1 MTKTIE
7 LDYCSRWQFEGYHDR
22 KQRWAVLVCHRRAGK
37 TVATVCDLIIRACE
51 ENKHDGRYAMVA
63 PLYNQVKDNA
73 WSYLKHYARPLL
85 AEEPREAELSV
96 LLVNGAKIR
105 LYGADNPDRLR
116 GGYFD
121 GVVLDEFADMKSDVW
136 RAVVRPM
143 LSDRKGWATIIGTPK
158 GKNEFWRVYQEAQ
171 KDPDWFHMMLR
182 ASDSGIIP
190 KAELE
195 KLKIEQGED
204 FYQQEYENSFEAA
217 IQGAFY
223 ANEMRIMINEGRI
236 CPIEIDKGVRVHTAW
251 DLGVSDSTAI
261 WFVQCIGRERR
272 LVDYY
277 ESSGVGLNH
286 YADVLADKRRQYGW
300 TYGDHFFPHDI
311 KVREFTSGKSRLN
324 TLASL
329 GIEAVVVP
337 QYEELEGINVVR
349 RMLGRT
355 WIDPVRCERG
365 LEALRGYRREYD
377 ERLKDWKQRPL
388 HSWESHGADALRC
401 FATGFDDTPS
411 ALAPRRRDS
420 EPRSRGTHW
429 AD

>member
-7 LDYCSRWQFEGYHDR
+7 LDYCSRWQFEHYHDR
-22 KQRWAVLVCHRRAGK
+22 TQRWAVLVCHRRAGK

-158 GKNEFWRVYQEAQ
+158 GKNEFWRVYHDAQ

-182 ASDSGIIP
+182 ASD
-190 KAELE
+190 
-195 KLKIEQGED
+195 
-204 FYQQEYENSFEAA
+204 
-217 IQGAFY
+217 
-223 ANEMRIMINEGRI
+223 
-236 CPIEIDKGVRVHTAW
+236 
-251 DLGVSDSTAI
+251 
-261 WFVQCIGRERR
+261 
-272 LVDYY
+272 
-277 ESSGVGLNH
+277 
-286 YADVLADKRRQYGW
+286 RRQ
-300 TYGDHFFPHDI
+300 
-311 KVREFTSGKSRLN
+311 S
-324 TLASL
+324 
-329 GIEAVVVP
+329 
-337 QYEELEGINVVR
+337 
-349 RMLGRT
+349 
-355 WIDPVRCERG
+355 
-365 LEALRGYRREYD
+365 
-377 ERLKDWKQRPL
+377 
-388 HSWESHGADALRC
+388 
-401 FATGFDDTPS
+401 
-411 ALAPRRRDS
+411 
-420 EPRSRGTHW
+420 
-429 AD
+429 

>member
-1 MTKTIE
+1 
-7 LDYCSRWQFEGYHDR
+7 
-22 KQRWAVLVCHRRAGK
+22 LVCHRRAGK

-51 ENKHDGRYAMVA
+51 ENKRDGRYAMVA

-73 WSYLKHYARPLL
+73 WNYLKHYARPLL

-143 LSDRKGWATIIGTPK
+143 LSDRNGWATIIGTPK
-158 GKNEFWRVYQEAQ
+158 GKNEFWRVYNDAQ

-190 KAELE
+190 AAELE
-195 KLKIEQGED
+195 KLKLEQGED

-223 ANEMRIMINEGRI
+223 ANEMRIMLNEGRI
-236 CPIEIDKGVRVHTAW
+236 CPLEIENGVRVHTAW

-261 WFVQCIGRERR
+261 WFIQCAGRERR

-277 ESSGVGLNH
+277 ESSGVGLDH
-286 YADVLADKRRQYGW
+286 YVDVLHDKRRKYGW
-300 TYGDHFFPHDI
+300 AYGEHFFPHDI

-324 TLASL
+324 TLAGL
-329 GIEAVVVP
+329 GIEATVVP
-337 QYEELEGINVVR
+337 QYDELDGINVVR
-349 RMLGRT
+349 RMLGRM
-355 WIDPVRCERG
+355 R
-365 LEALRGYRREYD
+365 RREPL
-377 ERLKDWKQRPL
+377 RLPL
-388 HSWESHGADALRC
+388 
-401 FATGFDDTPS
+401 
-411 ALAPRRRDS
+411 
-420 EPRSRGTHW
+420 
-429 AD
+429 